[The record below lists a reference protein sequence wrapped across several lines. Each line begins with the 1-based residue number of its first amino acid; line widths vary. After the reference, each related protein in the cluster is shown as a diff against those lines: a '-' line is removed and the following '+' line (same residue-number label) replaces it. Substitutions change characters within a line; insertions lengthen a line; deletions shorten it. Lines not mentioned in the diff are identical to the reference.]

1 MRTIR
6 MTAFVSLDGV
16 MQAPGAPDEDPTGG
30 FAFGGWVAPF
40 WDDTLD
46 AAVTAAFARPFD
58 LLLGRKTYDIFA
70 AHWPHAGDDGV
81 GAESPDAGIA
91 ARFNA
96 AAKHVASRREPRLD
110 WANSHWLGVDA
121 VAGLVALTAGEGPD
135 LLIQGS
141 GDFVQSLMAAELI
154 DEITLLTFPV
164 LLGGGK
170 RLFGAASRPATFA
183 LIHSAVSPGG
193 VVIASY
199 RRAGAVRTGSFA
211 TDPPSAAELVRRRGL
226 E

>member
-1 MRTIR
+1 
-6 MTAFVSLDGV
+6 MTTFVSLDGV
-16 MQAPGAPDEDPTGG
+16 MQAPGAPEEDPTGG

-46 AAVTAAFARPFD
+46 AAVTVAFDRPFD

-70 AHWPHAGDDGV
+70 AHWPHVGDNG
-81 GAESPDAGIA
+81 AGIA

-96 AAKHVASRREPRLD
+96 AAKHVASRREPRLG
-110 WANSHWLGVDA
+110 WANSHWLGADA
-121 VAGLVALTAGEGPD
+121 LAGLVALTAGAGPD

-141 GDFVQSLMAAELI
+141 GDLVRSLLAAGLI
-154 DEITLLTFPV
+154 DEFTLMTFPV

-170 RLFGAASRPATFA
+170 RLFGTASLPGSFT
-183 LIHSAVSPGG
+183 LTHTAVSPNG

-199 RRAGAVRTGSFA
+199 RRAGTVRTGSFA
-211 TDPPSAAELVRRRGL
+211 ADPPSAAELARRRSL
-226 E
+226 D

>member
-16 MQAPGAPDEDPTGG
+16 MQAPGGPDEDPTGG
-30 FAFGGWVAPF
+30 FPFGGWVAPF

-46 AAVTAAFARPFD
+46 AAVTETFATPFD

-70 AHWPHAGDDGV
+70 AHWPY
-81 GAESPDAGIA
+81 AEDAPHDGIA
-91 ARFNA
+91 TRFNA
-96 AAKHVASRREPRLD
+96 AAKYVASRREPRMD
-110 WANSHWLGVDA
+110 WANSHWLGTDA
-121 VAGLVALTAGEGPD
+121 VAGVAALKAGEGPD

-141 GDFVQSLMAAELI
+141 SNFVQSLLATDLI
-154 DEITLLTFPV
+154 DAVTLLTFPL

-170 RLFGAASRPATFA
+170 RLFGAGIRPASFA
-183 LIHSAVSPGG
+183 LTDSAVSPGG

-199 RRAGAVRTGSFA
+199 RRAGAVATGSFA
-211 TDPPSAAELVRRRGL
+211 AAPPSAAELARRRSL
-226 E
+226 D

>member
-16 MQAPGAPDEDPTGG
+16 MQAPGGPDEDPTGG

-46 AAVTAAFARPFD
+46 AAVTATFARPFD

-70 AHWPHAGDDGV
+70 AHWPN
-81 GAESPDAGIA
+81 AEDSPDAGIA
-91 ARFNA
+91 TLFNA
-96 AAKHVASRREPRLD
+96 ATKYVASRRDPRLD
-110 WANSHWLGVDA
+110 WANSHWLGADA
-121 VAGLVALTAGEGPD
+121 VAGLAALKAGEGPD

-141 GDFVQSLMAAELI
+141 SNFVQSLLATDLI
-154 DEITLLTFPV
+154 DAVTLLTFPV

-170 RLFGAASRPATFA
+170 RLFGAASRPASFA
-183 LIHSAVSPGG
+183 LTDSAVSAGG

-199 RRAGAVRTGSFA
+199 RRAGAVATGSFA
-211 TDPPSAAELVRRRGL
+211 ADPPSAAELARRRSL
-226 E
+226 D